1 MIAKTFTAPLERV
14 KMMSQTGEGGR
25 GVINIYRN
33 VVRTEGIRGL
43 WAGNGANL
51 LRIFPSKGIVFSSN
65 DVYKTALCKLCNI
78 EVKREGENVKAPGN
92 ISFCAGGMA
101 GMTAS
106 ALTYPLDFV
115 RGRISGKGVLPNSSK
130 KYTGI
135 LQTINLTIKEEGP
148 TALYKGVRPTLLG
161 AVPYEGIKFG
171 TVGFL
176 ETLFPNDTSD
186 SNIIRKVIFGA
197 AGGVSAGCITY
208 PNDTIRRL
216 LQLQGTPGAENFN
229 GYFDCARKTYNKHG
243 LKRFYAGM
251 GVNLIR
257 MAPNTAVQFGAYEML
272 KELSAKY

>member
-1 MIAKTFTAPLERV
+1 MNKTREKRISRQIKSHTKTNTTTNKNLTPLPPYPLH
-14 KMMSQTGEGGR
+14 SPPPNT
-25 GVINIYRN
+25 
-33 VVRTEGIRGL
+33 
-43 WAGNGANL
+43 
-51 LRIFPSKGIVFSSN
+51 
-65 DVYKTALCKLCNI
+65 
-78 EVKREGENVKAPGN
+78 
-92 ISFCAGGMA
+92 
-101 GMTAS
+101 

-148 TALYKGVRPTLLG
+148 TALYKGVKPTLLG

-229 GYFDCARKTYNKHG
+229 GYFDCARKV
-243 LKRFYAGM
+243 RIM
-251 GVNLIR
+251 
-257 MAPNTAVQFGAYEML
+257 E
-272 KELSAKY
+272 